1 MIARF
6 KNTLLLLVAMA
17 LAGCATAPSLDIY
30 RDANMDFGAIRTV
43 AILPLANLTRE
54 SSAAERVRDVFGT
67 ALLATGSLYVIPPGE
82 VARGLNR
89 VGVANPSAPST
100 EEAVKL
106 AAVIK
111 ADAIITGTI
120 KEYGEVRS
128 GSSAANVISLSMQ
141 LIEAQTGKLVWTA
154 STTKGGIGI
163 TDRLFGGGGE
173 AMNTITVK
181 AIDEIIGKL
190 FQ

>member
-1 MIARF
+1 MITCF
-6 KNTLLLLVAMA
+6 KKIILLLL
-17 LAGCATAPSLDIY
+17 LAGLCSCAAPLNVY

-43 AILPLANLTRE
+43 GVLPLANLTRE
-54 SSAAERVRDVFGT
+54 TSAAERVRDVFST
-67 ALLATGSLYVIPPGE
+67 ALLSTGAIYVIPPGE
-82 VARGLNR
+82 VFRGISR
-89 VGVANPSAPST
+89 VSVANPASPSI
-100 EEAVKL
+100 EEAIKL

-141 LIEAQTGKLVWTA
+141 MIEAQTGRVVWAA

-163 TDRLFGGGGE
+163 DDRLFGGGGE

-181 AIDEIIGKL
+181 AVDDLLKKL

>member
-1 MIARF
+1 MIARL
-6 KNTLLLLVAMA
+6 KNSLLLLAALA
-17 LAGCATAPSLDIY
+17 LAGCATAPPLDIY
-30 RDANMDFGAIRTV
+30 RDANMDFGAIHTV

-67 ALLATGSLYVIPPGE
+67 ALLASGSIYVIPPGE

-89 VGVANPSAPST
+89 VGVANPSSPST
-100 EEAVKL
+100 EEAIKL

-111 ADAIITGTI
+111 ADAIVTGTI

-141 LIEAQTGKLVWTA
+141 LVEAQTGRLVWTA
-154 STTKGGIGI
+154 SATKGGIGI

-181 AIDEIIGKL
+181 AIDELIGKL

>member
-1 MIARF
+1 MTARF
-6 KNTLLLLVAMA
+6 TKIILMLLPVA
-17 LAGCATAPSLDIY
+17 LSGCAAPLDIY
-30 RDANMDFGAIRTV
+30 RDANMDFGAIHTV
-43 AILPLANLTRE
+43 AVLPLANLTRE
-54 SSAAERVRDVFGT
+54 TPAAERVRDVLST
-67 ALLATGSLYVIPPGE
+67 ELLATGAVYVIPAGE
-82 VARGLNR
+82 VARGISR
-89 VGVANPSAPST
+89 VAVANPTTPST

-106 AAVIK
+106 AGVIK

-141 LIEAQTGKLVWTA
+141 MIEAQTGRLVWSAT
-154 STTKGGIGI
+154 TTKGGIGI
-163 TDRLFGGGGE
+163 TDRLLGGGGE

-181 AIDEIIGKL
+181 AVDDIIKKL

>member
-1 MIARF
+1 MIVLC
-6 KNTLLLLVAMA
+6 KKIIPLLMLVA
-17 LAGCATAPSLDIY
+17 LSGCAAPLDIY

-43 AILPLANLTRE
+43 AVMPLANLTRE
-54 SSAAERVRDVFGT
+54 SSAAERVRDVFST
-67 ALLATGSLYVIPPGE
+67 ALLATGAIYVIPPGE
-82 VARGLNR
+82 VSRGINR
-89 VGVANPSAPST
+89 VSVAMPTAPST
-100 EEAVKL
+100 EEAIKL

-141 LIEAQTGKLVWTA
+141 LIEAQTGRLVWAAT
-154 STTKGGIGI
+154 TTKGGIGI
-163 TDRLFGGGGE
+163 DDRLFGGGGE

-181 AIDEIIGKL
+181 AVDEILKKL

>member
-1 MIARF
+1 MIRHC
-6 KNTLLLLVAMA
+6 KTITLLLLAT
-17 LAGCATAPSLDIY
+17 LCGCAAPIDVY

-43 AILPLANLTRE
+43 AVLPLANLTRE
-54 SSAAERVRDVFGT
+54 SSAAERVRDVFST
-67 ALLATGSLYVIPPGE
+67 ALLSTGAIYVIPPGE

-89 VGVANPSAPST
+89 VAVAMPSAPST
-100 EEAVKL
+100 EEVVKL
-106 AAVIK
+106 AAVVK
-111 ADAIITGTI
+111 ADAVITGTI

-141 LIEAQTGKLVWTA
+141 LIEAQTGRVVWAAT
-154 STTKGGIGI
+154 TTKGGIGI
-163 TDRLFGGGGE
+163 DDRLFGGGGE

-181 AIDEIIGKL
+181 AVDEMLKKL